1 MTAADRVK
9 KLKLK
14 ERFSELGAPPAL
26 DEIKGNLSGALIRG
40 RPGRKR
46 KAEKMAQLNL
56 RVPEELKYRLRILA
70 TRDRREMSD
79 VVIEG
84 IALYEARYGA
94 APSLESSR
102 NG

>member
-1 MTAADRVK
+1 MSAADRAK
-9 KLKLK
+9 KLKEKL
-14 ERFSELGAPPAL
+14 SALGAPPTL
-26 DEIKGNLSGALIRG
+26 DEIKGNLGVRG

-79 VVIEG
+79 VVIEA

-94 APSLESSR
+94 APSLESAR
-102 NG
+102 DG

>member
-1 MTAADRVK
+1 MSAADRAK
-9 KLKLK
+9 KLKEKLTA
-14 ERFSELGAPPAL
+14 LGAPPAL
-26 DEIKGNLSGALIRG
+26 DEIKGNLGDAFIRG

-79 VVIEG
+79 VVIEA
-84 IALYEARYGA
+84 ITLYEARYGA
-94 APSLESSR
+94 APSLEPTR
-102 NG
+102 EG

>member
-14 ERFSELGAPPAL
+14 EKFSGLGAPPAP
-26 DEIKGNLSGALIRG
+26 DEIKGTLSDALIRG

-79 VVIEG
+79 IVIEA
-84 IALYEARYGA
+84 IALYEERFGA
-94 APSLESSR
+94 APSLESTR
-102 NG
+102 EG

>member
-1 MTAADRVK
+1 MTAADHVK
-9 KLKLK
+9 KLKLREK
-14 ERFSELGAPPAL
+14 FSGLGAPPAP
-26 DEIKGNLSGALIRG
+26 DEIKGALSDALFRG

-46 KAEKMAQLNL
+46 KAQLNL

-70 TRDRREMSD
+70 TRDRRERSD

-94 APSLESSR
+94 APSLEPSR
-102 NG
+102 DD